1 MATTDIDSD
10 ESNEGFSDPS
20 NSPHPI
26 ATTKE
31 KYLWGMMKGKEYA
44 RSNITIKEVEGRG
57 RSAFV
62 AKSFKAGDF
71 VCDYGGMVRKKVG
84 EDWGDRRYAS
94 VGLGCYCLDAVYN
107 NEKYVFDATPS
118 INDPGRYINHAKRN
132 SNLAIRPPV
141 MIGEPPNSQLKIGFV
156 AIRDINAGEE
166 LFFDYG
172 IRDKDTPW
180 LATDAKK
187 VAITLV
193 QLQSSTTSRPRPPA
207 KRVKRSCP
215 IPGCATTNISKL
227 ADHIRVKH
235 SEYSQAERH
244 VWLQKARKP
253 TTFVS
258 SEHIAITKLRH
269 VSF

>member
-20 NSPHPI
+20 NSPNPI

-31 KYLWGMMKGKEYA
+31 KYFWGLMKGKEYA
-44 RSNITIKEVEGRG
+44 RSNVTVKEVEGRG
-57 RSAFV
+57 ALHLRQSHSRLV
-62 AKSFKAGDF
+62 T

-84 EDWGDRRYAS
+84 EDWGDQRYAS
-94 VGLGCYCLDAVYN
+94 LGLGCYCLDAVYN
-107 NEKYVFDATPS
+107 NEKYVFDATAS

-132 SNLAIRPPV
+132 SNLAIRSPV
-141 MIGEPPNSQLKIGFV
+141 MIGEPPNSQLKIEFV
-156 AIRDINAGEE
+156 AIRDVNAGEE

-187 VAITLV
+187 MATTLA
-193 QLQSSTTSRPRPPA
+193 QLQSSTKSRPRPPA

-215 IPGCATTNISKL
+215 IPGCATTNGSKL

-258 SEHIAITKLRH
+258 SEHIAITKLH
-269 VSF
+269 YVSF